1 MKYAFC
7 TVWLAILFA
16 LPVQGQSVDALIKSA
31 EERLERDDWVQATK
45 DFKSILEK
53 YGTSVTPLQKAKV
66 HNDLGYLS
74 LRLLNMDDAEY
85 HLNLSILGHEEAG
98 IPDKTNYAK
107 ALQHMSELFLA
118 RIQYDL
124 AKSYIDQA
132 IQVIVDAKGRE
143 SADYA
148 LARIDLAQVYEELGY
163 YDLAYDIFLQSHE
176 SLKDLGAF
184 SPEYAEA
191 CNHLGR
197 ILIRQGQPARAE
209 EYINESAVI
218 YKQLGNDFDV
228 ERAESLEGLGN
239 FYEQLGRY
247 EDAEKTLLEA
257 LEIKRG
263 IPNEANILIIETLN
277 DLGILYRHLGD
288 DDKSEDM
295 FLEVVEKCEA
305 ELTTDHQFYAT
316 AKNNLATIAMQK
328 GEDAEAKVLLE
339 EALAVY
345 DTKYGPNH
353 PLSANV
359 LNNLARVERQL
370 GESDVAEKYYKRVLA
385 LDERLYG
392 KNHPDYATTL
402 MNLAI
407 LYSASGREAEADT
420 YYLEALAIRKNVL
433 GKNHPTYYRALE
445 NVGLHAMAQGKMMDA
460 EAYFR
465 EAIEIQIGQVESI
478 FAAMPFRDR
487 ENFYDRLRDDVDR
500 YNYIAFGLLDENP
513 DLIKNIFDYQIKTK
527 TLLFTPS
534 GKIEGRIVNGSDQG
548 LRNEYFEWRD
558 KKQLLANYYRIGEQR
573 LQENNISLVEEE
585 SSVAAKERGLVGRME
600 EFQTI
605 LPKTAENWSDVQ
617 KQVKQGEAIVEL
629 VKVREFK
636 SQTNDSGIIFGFT
649 NLTQYL
655 AIVFTEGADQT
666 PSYAKIGDRFRY
678 DDDQFDV
685 HKNAVARGNEEQ
697 AFDLLWGS
705 VHDQLGKVNRVRVT
719 PDGIYNKINPNALKS
734 GSDKYLI
741 DEYFVSYQ
749 TSCKDLFRE
758 EFEALSKKSMLF
770 GNPDFKNS
778 SSNKLGLNP
787 LLIGELEINSL
798 AAILQPKNWDARI
811 YAKTDASELRVR
823 SAFSPTILHI
833 ATHGY
838 YSKDEPF
845 FSKVGRIDNPM
856 FNSGLFLAG
865 ASRSYDQFLN
875 GFDANQLND
884 GILTT
889 YEVMALDLKRT
900 KLVVLS
906 APEASATQFENRDGV
921 YGLQRA
927 FIVAGA
933 RNLLTNFSRV
943 DTNARSELIVL
954 FYHKFIETEDADES
968 LRFAQQKLRTKYA
981 DPRIWGSF
989 MLVGNG

>member
-1 MKYAFC
+1 MKYAIF
-7 TVWLAILFA
+7 TVLFTV
-16 LPVQGQSVDALIKSA
+16 LLVQPVLGQSVDALIKSA
-31 EERLERDDWVQATK
+31 EERLERDDWLRATK

-53 YGTSVTPLQKAKV
+53 HSTSVSAYQKAKI

-74 LRLLNMDDAEY
+74 LRLLNMEDAEY

-98 IPDKTNYAK
+98 IPNKTNYAK

-132 IQVIVDAKGRE
+132 IQVIVDDQGRS

-148 LARIDLAQVYEELGY
+148 LARIDLAEVYEELGY

-176 SLKDLGAF
+176 SLKKLGAF

-209 EYINESAVI
+209 EYINESTVI
-218 YKQLGNDFDV
+218 YKQLGNDYDV

-288 DDKSEDM
+288 DARSEEM
-295 FLEVVEKCEA
+295 FLEVVQKCEE

-316 AKNNLATIAMQK
+316 AKNNLATIALQK
-328 GEDAEAKVLLE
+328 GEGKEAKILLE

-345 DTKYGPNH
+345 DNKYGPNH
-353 PLSANV
+353 PLSANT

-370 GESDVAEKYYKRVLA
+370 GESDLAETYYKRVLA
-385 LDERLYG
+385 LDEKLYG

-407 LYSASGREAEADT
+407 LYSASGRDAEADK
-420 YYLEALAIRKNVL
+420 YYIEALVIRKDVL

-445 NVGLHAMAQGKMMDA
+445 NVGLHAMAQNKMAEA

-465 EAIEIQIGQVESI
+465 EAIEIQIGQVESV
-478 FAAMPFRDR
+478 FAAMPFRER
-487 ENFYDRLRDDVDR
+487 EVFFNNLRDDVDR
-500 YNYIAFGLLDENP
+500 YNFIAFGLLEQKP
-513 DLIKNIFDYQIKTK
+513 DLVKNIFDYQIKTK

-534 GKIEGRIVNGSDQG
+534 GKVESRIINGNDQS
-548 LRNEYFEWRD
+548 LRKEYFAWRD
-558 KKQLLANYYRIGEQR
+558 QKQLLANYYRIGEQR

-585 SSVAAKERGLVGRME
+585 SSVQTKERSLKAKMAD
-600 EFQTI
+600 FQTI
-605 LPKTAENWSDVQ
+605 LPKTDESWNDVQ
-617 KQVKQGEAIVEL
+617 KQIRSGEAIVEI
-629 VKVREFK
+629 VKIREFK
-636 SQTNDSGIIFGFT
+636 SQTNESGIIFGFT

-655 AIVFTEGADQT
+655 AIIFNEGTTQG
-666 PSYAKIGDRFRY
+666 PSYAIIGDRYRY
-678 DDDQFDV
+678 DDDQLDIYQ
-685 HKNAVARGNEEQ
+685 NAVARGNEEQ
-697 AFDLLWGS
+697 AFNLLWAP
-705 VHDQLGKVNRVRVT
+705 VHKELGNVARVRAT
-719 PDGIYNKINPNALKS
+719 PDGIYNKINPNAFRA
-734 GSDKYLI
+734 GPGKYVI

-749 TSCKDLFRE
+749 TSCKDLFRDDV
-758 EFEALSKKSMLF
+758 EALSKKSMFF
-770 GNPDFKNS
+770 GNPDFKS
-778 SSNKLGLNP
+778 SSSRNLGLAP
-787 LLIGELEINSL
+787 LPIGELEINSL
-798 AAILQPKNWDARI
+798 AAILEPKNWNPRVF
-811 YAKTDASELRVR
+811 AKADASELRLR
-823 SAFSPTILHI
+823 SAFNPTILHI
-833 ATHGY
+833 TTHGY
-838 YSKDEPF
+838 FSKDEPF
-845 FSKVGRIDNPM
+845 FSRVGKIDNPM
-856 FNSGLFLAG
+856 FNSGLFLSG

-875 GFDANQLND
+875 GLDGNELND

-889 YEVMALDLKRT
+889 YEAMALDLKRT

-906 APEASATQFENRDGV
+906 APETNVAQIENRDGI

-933 RNLLTNFSRV
+933 QNLLTNFTRG
-943 DTNARSELIVL
+943 DANATTELIVL
-954 FYHKFIETEDADES
+954 FYHKFMETENAGES
-968 LRFAQQKLRTKYA
+968 LRFAQQKLRTKYS
-981 DPRIWGSF
+981 DPKIWGSF